1 MASHCTTNYHG
12 ISYPVNFMTE
22 EIATDLIRY
31 CLFITAEIS
40 APILVATLLIGLGVS
55 IFQSV
60 TQITE
65 STLIFIP
72 KILFFGLIFGLTF
85 PWMLKIM
92 IRFTKD
98 IMINH

>member
-1 MASHCTTNYHG
+1 
-12 ISYPVNFMTE
+12 MTE
-22 EIATDLIRY
+22 EIAIDLIRY
-31 CLFITAEIS
+31 SLFIAGEVS
-40 APILVATLLIGLGVS
+40 APLLIVTLMIGLGVS

-72 KILFFGLIFGLTF
+72 KILCFGLILGLTF

-92 IRFTKD
+92 MKFAHEIIITHWNM
-98 IMINH
+98 IMNSTT

>member
-1 MASHCTTNYHG
+1 
-12 ISYPVNFMTE
+12 MTE

-31 CLFITAEIS
+31 SLFIAAEIS
-40 APILVATLLIGLGVS
+40 APMLVITMLIGLGVS

-72 KILFFGLIFGLTF
+72 KILFFGLTFGLTF

-92 IRFTKD
+92 MRFTNE
-98 IMINH
+98 IVINHWDTITNFSN